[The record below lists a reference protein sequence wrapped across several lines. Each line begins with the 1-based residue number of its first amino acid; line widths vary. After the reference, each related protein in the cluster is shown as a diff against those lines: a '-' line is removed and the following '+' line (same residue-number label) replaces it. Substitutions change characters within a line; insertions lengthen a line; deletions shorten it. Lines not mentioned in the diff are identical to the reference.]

1 MASQNIPV
9 KIEFGGVDNVS
20 PILGNITLRLSG
32 VNKKIEKTN
41 ELAKKISFASTL
53 TALTLVSQ
61 RLSQFS
67 SSFNGYLTSSIDNYS
82 NVTDNLNRV
91 SILLEKK
98 PSDTFLS
105 GLKNQWRELAEVST
119 MSASEI
125 SDVSKDIVNSG
136 VRDTDTI
143 SKFINLAVL
152 LADAS
157 KRELGAT
164 EAFSLLNEFKNSFDL
179 KNADLAKLTDQIVL
193 ARDNGTAQ
201 YQDIKEGFKY
211 AAPTWGALT
220 NATPADYLA
229 FIAQLSNHGITGST
243 AGTALRRLP
252 LQFVENL
259 DKSTLMRLENGADDD
274 LKNTLQDFKSNKQN
288 AVLKILGLNY
298 EDISDKETHKIDLFK
313 ALKQI
318 NTALPKLS
326 QKDQTSVLSQLFGKE
341 ALSTGLTAIRF
352 MDEIV
357 KTVDLVKNHSE
368 GKAQEF
374 ADSTRNTLSS
384 KIKETQHAWE
394 NFKISILDSGTGE
407 TLSNLTDK
415 FKGLA
420 GSVEGLSDTS
430 KSMIGILGVGTYG
443 FVEIC
448 AKLMPVLVTLKL
460 LKDGLSSII
469 TLTTV
474 WNFVTALNPLV
485 WIIGAAILA
494 LGALGYAIYDIS
506 HNYKEFGKNIEET
519 NRRILPKFITDKIYG
534 NQEQEDEKQL
544 NAFYTPEQKNK
555 LKEGLYRN
563 NFLDGSVTPNK
574 DNLADILKNSQRK
587 NKERELSQIFE
598 NYNQNRL
605 ESSAKIDINV
615 NGLPAGS
622 NVIQKTK
629 NMQTPNVKLGL
640 IGGSLQ

>member
-1 MASQNIPV
+1 
-9 KIEFGGVDNVS
+9 
-20 PILGNITLRLSG
+20 
-32 VNKKIEKTN
+32 
-41 ELAKKISFASTL
+41 
-53 TALTLVSQ
+53 
-61 RLSQFS
+61 
-67 SSFNGYLTSSIDNYS
+67 
-82 NVTDNLNRV
+82 
-91 SILLEKK
+91 
-98 PSDTFLS
+98 
-105 GLKNQWRELAEVST
+105 
-119 MSASEI
+119 
-125 SDVSKDIVNSG
+125 
-136 VRDTDTI
+136 
-143 SKFINLAVL
+143 
-152 LADAS
+152 
-157 KRELGAT
+157 
-164 EAFSLLNEFKNSFDL
+164 FDL

-252 LQFVENL
+252 LQFVESL

-288 AVLKILGLNY
+288 AILKILGLNY
-298 EDISDKETHKIDLFK
+298 EDISDKKTHKIDLFK

-374 ADSTRNTLSS
+374 ANSTRNTLSS
-384 KIKETQHAWE
+384 KIKESQHAWE

-420 GSVEGLSDTS
+420 GSVQGLSDTS

-443 FVEIC
+443 FVEMC

-460 LKDGLSSII
+460 LKDGISSII
-469 TLTTV
+469 TLTAV

-519 NRRILPKFITDKIYG
+519 NRRILPPFMSDKIFG
-534 NQEQEDEKQL
+534 NKNKQDEIDEKQL
-544 NAFYTPEQKNK
+544 DAFYTPEQKNK
-555 LKEGLYRN
+555 LKEDFSRQY
-563 NFLDGSVTPNK
+563 FLNGSVAPNK

-587 NKERELSQIFE
+587 NKEQELSQILE
-598 NYNQNRL
+598 KYNQNRL

-629 NMQTPNVKLGL
+629 NTQTPNVKLGL